1 MLPSIPEFSVFVQVV
16 DTETSPALGAVPRRA
31 PLAASA
37 PHLAPNPPPDPHPK
51 RAFKERAFAPRSTK
65 SLPVLPMDKQ
75 ALRMDIWTTLQVDH
89 MSTLRR
95 QLAHR
100 GLPSAMRASLA
111 HLFKSTNTGDGL
123 VPPDCRM
130 VRG

>member
-1 MLPSIPEFSVFVQVV
+1 MFVQVV

-51 RAFKERAFAPRSTK
+51 RAFKEPAYPPKSTTT
-65 SLPVLPMDKQ
+65 LLVLPMDKQ

-89 MSTLRR
+89 MPTLRR

-100 GLPSAMRASLA
+100 GLPTGPTALRLL
-111 HLFKSTNTGDGL
+111 HLFIQ
-123 VPPDCRM
+123 
-130 VRG
+130 